1 MATPQNK
8 AVTKRESVLP
18 AQVQTGL
25 QNLMP
30 NLRAILPK
38 DVEADQFRAALWLHL
53 NTMRGLLDCQADSIL
68 ACTIKAATFG
78 LLPERDC
85 HFLPFSSQRGGSG
98 RMATFVPNYQGIIRM
113 LERSGK
119 VAKAFAHP
127 VYEGDHFEIDYLADV
142 FSHRPALNS
151 QRTTIKFYYGCILLK
166 DGTRHVEVMTLDEI
180 EAIKRRSPAQN
191 SGPWQTDPVQMARK
205 TALKRV
211 AKYVQLTQQVEEA
224 MSEEEAL
231 PPAPPTDEQHAQ
243 NVVDLFGDR
252 QTGYTPPEATETV
265 NEETGEVTTTQPSLV

>member
-1 MATPQNK
+1 M
-8 AVTKRESVLP
+8 LP
-18 AQVQTGL
+18 EKVQDGL
-25 QNLMP
+25 QQRMP
-30 NLRAILPK
+30 KLKALLPK
-38 DVEADQFRAALWLHL
+38 DIPYETFRAAVWLHL
-53 NTMRGLLDCQADSIL
+53 NSVRGLFDCRVDSIL
-68 ACTIKAATFG
+68 ACTVKAATVG

-85 HFLPFSSQRGGSG
+85 HFLPFNDRRGGG
-98 RMATFVPNYQGIIRM
+98 KVATFVPNYQGIIRM

-142 FSHRPALNS
+142 FSHKPALHS
-151 QRTTIKFYYGCILLK
+151 QRTTVKFYYGCIILK
-166 DGTRHVEVMTLDEI
+166 DRTRHVEVMTLDEI
-180 EAIKRRSPAQN
+180 EAIKRRAPAQN
-191 SGPWQTDPVQMARK
+191 DGPWQTDPVMMARK

-224 MSEEEAL
+224 MRDEDAL

-252 QTGYTPPEATETV
+252 QTVYAPQEPSEQVDED
-265 NEETGEVTTTQPSLV
+265 TGEVTMTQPSLV